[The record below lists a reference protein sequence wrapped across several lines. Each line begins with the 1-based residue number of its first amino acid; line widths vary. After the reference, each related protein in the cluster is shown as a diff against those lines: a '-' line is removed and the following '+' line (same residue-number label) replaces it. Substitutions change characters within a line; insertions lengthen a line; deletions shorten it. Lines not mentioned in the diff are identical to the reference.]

1 MQIGTLREFVVLALR
16 LDYTAAA
23 RELHMSVSSLSRH
36 ISALETEM
44 GFQLFNLNP
53 VSLTAAGSMAFDR
66 IARILDEL
74 DAVVEEGRA
83 LVAKASHNL
92 RLYALPS
99 NSAQIAIVYEAA
111 AALHEK
117 YPDFTLGVCGDDR
130 YMETEEA
137 LIEGKADIG
146 VLFRSFNDEGG
157 RLDRV
162 PIGEF
167 PICAWVRKDNPAA
180 NLESATFADLASC
193 VVPVSTNSQSRAATD
208 SMLDAF
214 RQNGVEVK
222 TRLRDMENRFAL
234 YFSLGPDEVLF
245 DFADDDEPARI
256 NKNLVKVAM
265 VGDASLPPVYLAF
278 SRGNSNP
285 LIAEYLEVCQSLSAQ
300 KATTPTK

>member
-1 MQIGTLREFVVLALR
+1 M
-16 LDYTAAA
+16 
-23 RELHMSVSSLSRH
+23 
-36 ISALETEM
+36 
-44 GFQLFNLNP
+44 
-53 VSLTAAGSMAFDR
+53 
-66 IARILDEL
+66 
-74 DAVVEEGRA
+74 
-83 LVAKASHNL
+83 
-92 RLYALPS
+92 
-99 NSAQIAIVYEAA
+99 YEAA

-180 NLESATFADLASC
+180 NLESATFTDLASC

-265 VGDASLPPVYLAF
+265 VGDASLSPVYLAF

>member
-44 GFQLFNLNP
+44 GFQLFNRNP

-167 PICAWVRKDNPAA
+167 PICVWVRKDNPAA

-265 VGDASLPPVYLAF
+265 VGDASLSPVYLAF